1 VFRQIKDLKRR
12 DILGERE
19 KETERDR
26 ERDRDRDTHTH
37 RETQRSEDIQKKDSM
52 RYVGVRKSN
61 QYHLLRPCRAEM
73 KKDVAQYIGAKRGKR
88 RKYPAGEDIRGK
100 T

>member
-1 VFRQIKDLKRR
+1 
-12 DILGERE
+12 
-19 KETERDR
+19 
-26 ERDRDRDTHTH
+26 
-37 RETQRSEDIQKKDSM
+37 
-52 RYVGVRKSN
+52 
-61 QYHLLRPCRAEM
+61 M